1 MIQSDTGKCENLRVA
16 PNKPKTPTVSVRI
29 DPDLWQRAVKTAAGR
44 GETASDV
51 IRRALLAYVE
61 EK

>member
-1 MIQSDTGKCENLRVA
+1 MTNPDTSTCENPPVA

-29 DPDLWQRAVKTAAGR
+29 DPQLWQAAVKKAAGK

-51 IRRALLAYVE
+51 IRRALLTYVE
-61 EK
+61 DE